1 MGIDARIVKRL
12 PATRATAAFELN
24 IHLRADAGITVL
36 FGSSGSGKTL
46 TLNCLAGFVRPD
58 EGRIV
63 VNDELY
69 FDAAAKVNR
78 SPQRRHCGYIFQD
91 HALFPHMS
99 IRDNLL
105 FAAPDND
112 RRINELLEAFDL
124 TSLAA
129 RKPAQLSGG
138 QKQRAALARIMISEP
153 RLLLLD
159 EPTRGLDIQLR
170 ESFYELL
177 RQTPERLQIPI
188 VLVTHQIDEC
198 LRLGDSICFVENGRI
213 SQAGSRDAVLAKPAS
228 VEIARSFGIYNL
240 LPAEIVA
247 LDPRSNASVLHI
259 AGQEILGP
267 PLPEQRSGDRGFLCI
282 RESDVAVAAQGETN
296 RLTLGIVGSNASP
309 HGIRVQC
316 DSQFCITVSQA
327 QWEQLRGSVH
337 LEVVLPPAAVHF
349 IG

>member
-12 PATRATAAFELN
+12 PATGETAAFELN
-24 IHLRADAGITVL
+24 IHLQADVDITVL

-58 EGRIV
+58 KGRIV
-63 VNDELY
+63 VNEELY
-69 FDAAAKVNR
+69 FDAETNVNR
-78 SPQRRHCGYIFQD
+78 SPQHRRCGYIFQD

-105 FAAPDND
+105 FAAPRND
-112 RRINELLEAFDL
+112 CRVSELLEAFDL
-124 TSLAA
+124 MSLAA

-138 QKQRAALARIMISEP
+138 QKQRAALARIMVSEP

-159 EPTRGLDIQLR
+159 EPTRGLDVQLR
-170 ESFYELL
+170 ENFYQLL
-177 RQTPERLQIPI
+177 KQMRERLQIPI
-188 VLVTHQIDEC
+188 ILVTHQVDEC
-198 LRLGDSICFVENGRI
+198 LQLGDSVCFMDHGRI
-213 SQAGSRDAVLAKPAS
+213 LQTGSQDAVLAKPAS
-228 VEIARSFGIYNL
+228 VEVARSFGIYNI
-240 LPAEIVA
+240 LPAEIVT
-247 LDPRSNASVLHI
+247 LDSRGSASLLRV

-267 PLPEQRSGDRGFLCI
+267 PLPGHLPGNRGFLCI
-282 RESDVAVAAQGETN
+282 RESDVTVAAQGEMN
-296 RLTLGIVGSNASP
+296 RLTLAIVGSSVSS

-316 DSQFCITVSQA
+316 DHHFFITVSQA

-337 LEVVLPPAAVHF
+337 VEVILPSSAIHF